1 MFGASFCDISAATAG
16 SGWYHSQ
23 ESRNLFAS
31 FVHSLSH
38 SRSVHDADDGASDVK
53 METAM
58 ENGCLI
64 FPFILLHKLP
74 VSFIDGWL
82 DSAYQAHAQALH
94 ELEASFVSS
103 QSNSL
108 RNVSSI
114 SEAAQTRYST
124 PLDWLVTQRWATFA
138 NAWCVSVPALLGIVS
153 QLEGG
158 KGPVS
163 YFHVDARVWEQYSA
177 PAGPPLRFRHC
188 INDINRLT
196 KLDRVQRSDTEV
208 VLFAQAQ
215 LAHLCTETDPGSKLW
230 QCSVETFIE
239 DSDRNIVLHVRREAL
254 LLERPD
260 ASFATSAATSTIA
273 ATSASDTATQTTT
286 PSEHESNLMSRL
298 LVAEA
303 QLAQE
308 ILLKTAA
315 QNALQQAQ
323 NALAQES
330 REKQVF
336 QNALVVALQD
346 LAGVQQAP
354 NDSRKVQPN
363 LLTPV

>member
-1 MFGASFCDISAATAG
+1 M
-16 SGWYHSQ
+16 
-23 ESRNLFAS
+23 
-31 FVHSLSH
+31 
-38 SRSVHDADDGASDVK
+38 
-53 METAM
+53 
-58 ENGCLI
+58 
-64 FPFILLHKLP
+64 
-74 VSFIDGWL
+74 SFIDGWL